1 MKSGAIILGIIVST
15 ILLAAAGALYVIAGN
30 NSEQHYRTSIN
41 LVRQI
46 QQLSSNWSIEIARVK
61 ADPFADFDSLAAFIP
76 RMARLKDSLSDTA
89 RRIPDLPD
97 RLASDVNAYLH
108 AVDAK
113 EERIERFKT
122 GYAVVRNSNR
132 YLPLA
137 TANVTQQTREAK
149 DEGLM
154 RAISSLTQD
163 MGAYLATPTD
173 TAKDRLIGEL
183 QRLREASVAYPLPL
197 ANGLANLFSHAEVLL
212 DKQVPTEKLF
222 MEATS
227 NDISDLTD
235 RLAGN
240 LEFELGKREVRT
252 TYYEGGIM
260 GVFGLLTLFWIVLAL
275 QQRTQAAVTGVQ
287 AAPAAAAMPLPLPQ
301 VQEGRIPLPQVREGQ
316 IPLPEVREGQ
326 IPMPQ
331 VSEVRAEAAAPPPA
345 AGTGADPLA
354 DAAAAAAP
362 GGATAAEDELL
373 RAATSF
379 APDGPVAERDAE
391 SAVMRGFLA
400 ECVADSLASSTGRI
414 ANGMDRLRL
423 AQSRIRGALQDSDA
437 LLELHDGADL
447 DEEMEAA
454 AAVALNVRREAN
466 SVADVAKRL
475 ASFSS
480 LPNGTANHDMVDLN
494 ACVDEAIE
502 ATGANG
508 SATVAKKLG
517 SVPEIFASK
526 TDIRLLLAK
535 IIENSVHAVEG
546 LDDRRGTIKIDTA
559 RKNDEILITI
569 IDNGVGITPDKRAKI
584 FKPFYTSRD
593 GAMGLGLTLAGHLVK
608 KYEGVI
614 KINSLPGQGT
624 VTRITL
630 PAGLPGS

>member
-41 LVRQI
+41 LVRQV

-76 RMARLKDSLSDTA
+76 RMARLKDNLSDTA

-137 TANVTQQTREAK
+137 TANVTQQAREAK

-154 RAISSLTQD
+154 RAISSLTRD

-173 TAKDRLIGEL
+173 TAKDRLTGEL

-275 QQRTQAAVTGVQ
+275 QQRTRAEVAGVQAAPVAGVQ
-287 AAPAAAAMPLPLPQ
+287 AAPAAAAMPIPLPQ
-301 VQEGRIPLPQVREGQ
+301 VQEGQIPIPQVQEGQ
-316 IPLPEVREGQ
+316 IPLPQ
-326 IPMPQ
+326 AP
-331 VSEVRAEAAAPPPA
+331 EVRAEAAAPPPA
-345 AGTGADPLA
+345 DGPLA
-354 DAAAAAAP
+354 VAAAAP
-362 GGATAAEDELL
+362 APGGVTAAEDELL

-379 APDGPVAERDAE
+379 APDGPAAERDAE

-423 AQSRIRGALQDSDA
+423 AQNRIRGALQDSDA
-437 LLELHDGADL
+437 LLELYDGADL

-454 AAVALNVRREAN
+454 SAVALNVRREAN
-466 SVADVAKRL
+466 AVADVAKRL

-480 LPNGTANHDMVDLN
+480 LPNGTANHDLVDLN

-502 ATGANG
+502 ATGATG

-517 SVPEIFASK
+517 NVPEIFASK

-593 GAMGLGLTLAGHLVK
+593 GAMGLGLTLAGHLAK

>member
-1 MKSGAIILGIIVST
+1 MKSGAIILGVIVSI

-61 ADPFADFDSLAAFIP
+61 ADPFADFDSLVAFIP
-76 RMARLKDSLSDTA
+76 RMARLKDNLSDTA

-97 RLASDVNAYLH
+97 RLASDVNAYLN

-137 TANVTQQTREAK
+137 TANVTQQAREAK
-149 DEGLM
+149 DDGLM
-154 RAISSLTQD
+154 RAISSLTRD

-173 TAKDRLIGEL
+173 TAKDRLTGEL

-197 ANGLANLFSHAEVLL
+197 ANGLANLFAHTEVLL

-252 TYYEGGIM
+252 TYYDGGIM

-275 QQRTQAAVTGVQ
+275 QQRTPAAVAGVQ
-287 AAPAAAAMPLPLPQ
+287 AAPAAAAMPIPLPQ
-301 VQEGRIPLPQVREGQ
+301 VQEERIPM
-316 IPLPEVREGQ
+316 PEIREGQ

-331 VSEVRAEAAAPPPA
+331 VSEVRAEAAALPPA
-345 AGTGADPLA
+345 AGTGADAVAPS
-354 DAAAAAAP
+354 AP
-362 GGATAAEDELL
+362 GGATATEDELL

-379 APDGPVAERDAE
+379 APDGPAAERDAE

-423 AQSRIRGALQDSDA
+423 AQNRIRGALQDSDA
-437 LLELHDGADL
+437 LLELYDGADL

-454 AAVALNVRREAN
+454 SAVALNVRREAN
-466 SVADVAKRL
+466 AVADVAKRL

-517 SVPEIFASK
+517 RVPEIFASK
-526 TDIRLLLAK
+526 TDIRLLLTK

-584 FKPFYTSRD
+584 FKSFYTSRD

>member
-41 LVRQI
+41 LVRQV

-137 TANVTQQTREAK
+137 TANVTQQVREAK

-301 VQEGRIPLPQVREGQ
+301 VQEGRIPLP
-316 IPLPEVREGQ
+316 EVREGQ

-345 AGTGADPLA
+345 AGTDPLA

-379 APDGPVAERDAE
+379 APDGPAAERAAE

-437 LLELHDGADL
+437 LLELYDGADL

-466 SVADVAKRL
+466 AVADVAKRL

-569 IDNGVGITPDKRAKI
+569 IDNGVGITPDRRAKI

>member
-1 MKSGAIILGIIVST
+1 MKSGAIILGIIVSI
-15 ILLAAAGALYVIAGN
+15 ILLAAAGALYLIAGN
-30 NSEQHYRTSIN
+30 NSEQHYRTSVN

-76 RMARLKDSLSDTA
+76 RIARLKDNLSDTA

-137 TANVTQQTREAK
+137 TANVTQQAREAK

-154 RAISSLTQD
+154 RAISSLTRN

-173 TAKDRLIGEL
+173 TAKDRLAGEL

-275 QQRTQAAVTGVQ
+275 QQRTRAAVAGVQ
-287 AAPAAAAMPLPLPQ
+287 AAPAAAAMPIPLPQ
-301 VQEGRIPLPQVREGQ
+301 VQEGQIPIPQVQEGQ

-326 IPMPQ
+326 IPLPQ

-354 DAAAAAAP
+354 VAAAAP
-362 GGATAAEDELL
+362 ASGGATAAEDELL

-379 APDGPVAERDAE
+379 APDGPAAERDAE

-437 LLELHDGADL
+437 LLELYDGADL

-454 AAVALNVRREAN
+454 SAVALNVRREAN
-466 SVADVAKRL
+466 AVADVAKRL

-508 SATVAKKLG
+508 SATVAKKFG

-526 TDIRLLLAK
+526 TDIRLLLTK

-569 IDNGVGITPDKRAKI
+569 IDNGVGITPEKRAKI